1 MQFFSLIFLA
11 RCVLSQV
18 IFVLF
23 HSTCCLFNGSFYVLF
38 LFFFT
43 FCLFFYILWQIGAVN
58 GSEEFKLG
66 VTMNADMKGIAYA
79 SVIYSD
85 VRTHPCDVNEAK
97 RKSVRQLRK
106 SLN

>member
-1 MQFFSLIFLA
+1 M
-11 RCVLSQV
+11 
-18 IFVLF
+18 
-23 HSTCCLFNGSFYVLF
+23 FYSY
-38 LFFFT
+38 FFFT

-66 VTMNADMKGIAYA
+66 VTMNADMKGITYA

-85 VRTHPCDVNEAK
+85 VRIHPCDVNEAK

-106 SLN
+106 SLNWDYLWF

>member
-1 MQFFSLIFLA
+1 M
-11 RCVLSQV
+11 
-18 IFVLF
+18 
-23 HSTCCLFNGSFYVLF
+23 
-38 LFFFT
+38 
-43 FCLFFYILWQIGAVN
+43 N

-66 VTMNADMKGIAYA
+66 VTMNADMKGITYA

>member
-1 MQFFSLIFLA
+1 MFSLKSSLYYFTLPVA
-11 RCVLSQV
+11 YLMVH
-18 IFVLF
+18 FM
-23 HSTCCLFNGSFYVLF
+23 FYSY
-38 LFFFT
+38 FFFT
-43 FCLFFYILWQIGAVN
+43 FCLFFYTLWQIGAVN

-66 VTMNADMKGIAYA
+66 VTMNADMKGITYA

>member
-1 MQFFSLIFLA
+1 
-11 RCVLSQV
+11 
-18 IFVLF
+18 
-23 HSTCCLFNGSFYVLF
+23 
-38 LFFFT
+38 
-43 FCLFFYILWQIGAVN
+43 
-58 GSEEFKLG
+58 
-66 VTMNADMKGIAYA
+66 MNADMKGIAYA